1 MNQGKM
7 NKVRLIEKIAEK
19 INVNKKQ
26 IEQTIDSLL
35 EITIDELKS
44 GNTVTLVGFGSFIP
58 KKRHARG
65 GVNPQKPQERINIP
79 EVTVAKFKTGKALKD
94 ALKNQR

>member
-1 MNQGKM
+1 M

-19 INVNKKQ
+19 VSINKKQ
-26 IEQTIDSLL
+26 VEQTIDSLL
-35 EITIDELKS
+35 EIITAELKS
-44 GNTVTLVGFGSFIP
+44 GKAVTLVGFGSFIP

>member
-1 MNQGKM
+1 M

-19 INVNKKQ
+19 VSINKKQ
-26 IEQTIDSLL
+26 VEQTIDSLL
-35 EITIDELKS
+35 EIITAELKS
-44 GNTVTLVGFGSFIP
+44 GKSVTLVGFGSFIP

>member
-1 MNQGKM
+1 MNQDKI
-7 NKVRLIEKIAEK
+7 NKVALIEKIAEK
-19 INVNKKQ
+19 VNINKKQ

-35 EITIDELKS
+35 EIITTELKS
-44 GNTVTLVGFGSFIP
+44 GKSVTLVGFGSFIP

-65 GVNPQKPQERINIP
+65 GVNPQKPQERIKIP

>member
-1 MNQGKM
+1 MNQDKI
-7 NKVRLIEKIAEK
+7 NKVVLIEKIAEK
-19 INVNKKQ
+19 VNINKKQ

-35 EITIDELKS
+35 EIITTELKS
-44 GNTVTLVGFGSFIP
+44 GKSVTLVGFGSFIP

-65 GVNPQKPQERINIP
+65 GVNPQKPQERIKIP

>member
-1 MNQGKM
+1 MNQDKI
-7 NKVRLIEKIAEK
+7 NKVVLIEKIAEK
-19 INVNKKQ
+19 VNINKKQ

-35 EITIDELKS
+35 EIITTELKS
-44 GNTVTLVGFGSFIP
+44 GKSVTLVGFGSFIP
-58 KKRHARG
+58 KKRHARD
-65 GVNPQKPQERINIP
+65 GVNPQKPQERIKIP

>member
-7 NKVRLIEKIAEK
+7 NKVRLIEKITEK
-19 INVNKKQ
+19 VNINKKQ
-26 IEQTIDSLL
+26 VEQTIDSLL
-35 EITIDELKS
+35 DIITAELKS

-65 GVNPQKPQERINIP
+65 GVNPQKPQERISIP

-94 ALKNQR
+94 ALKNYR

>member
-1 MNQGKM
+1 MNLDKI
-7 NKVRLIEKIAEK
+7 NKVRLIEQVSEK
-19 INVNKKQ
+19 TGANKRQTEQ
-26 IEQTIDSLL
+26 IIDALLDTI
-35 EITIDELKS
+35 TTELKS

-65 GVNPQKPQERINIP
+65 GVNPQKPEERIKIP

-94 ALKNQR
+94 ALKSR